1 MSDRSGSV
9 RSSVD
14 GRALQTFDRRAA
26 EERGT
31 EVEGDAGCV
40 TRSFAV
46 RLDLSL

>member
-1 MSDRSGSV
+1 MSDRSESV
-9 RSSVD
+9 RAGVD

-26 EERGT
+26 VERGT